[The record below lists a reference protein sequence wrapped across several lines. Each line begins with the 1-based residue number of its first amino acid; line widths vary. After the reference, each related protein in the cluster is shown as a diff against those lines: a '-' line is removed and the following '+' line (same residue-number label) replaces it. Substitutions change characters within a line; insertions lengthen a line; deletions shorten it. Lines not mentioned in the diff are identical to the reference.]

1 MMWNDW
7 TIKWQM
13 KLNADAS
20 KAKQLYAEKN
30 NSNFAYT

>member
-1 MMWNDW
+1 MILNNWI
-7 TIKWQM
+7 IKWKM

-20 KAKQLYAEKN
+20 KVIRTEEN